1 MKEGDKARKD
11 GGRQGGVTA
20 MATLRSWPDGIF
32 LNGGSED
39 RKRGAN

>member
-1 MKEGDKARKD
+1 MKEDDKASKD
-11 GGRQGGVTA
+11 RGRQRRVTA
-20 MATLRSWPDGIF
+20 IATLRSWPDGLL